1 MTILQTLTIELG
13 MATVVIGVHAIIL
26 TTVLGL

>member
-13 MATVVIGVHAIIL
+13 MATIVLSVHAIIL